1 MDPAELAARRIADR
15 GRDAL
20 VERLRV
26 AFAATAATRAGPVEI
41 DSRQLEQMVQ
51 TAADRA
57 GGALWR
63 RALASVAVDEL
74 GITLS
79 EAAEHPAVRRAQE
92 ILGVP
97 AYEPDEVEAEPEPA
111 PEPEPALSAIRVAA
125 IHLGGIETLRE
136 GARHIELRFS
146 DAGLDVIDTRGG
158 ESIGR
163 LKWAEIAGLELPHQR
178 RSLRRRRPAGAEL
191 VVRTDRG
198 QARFELPDLD
208 DEQARKHLAPVL
220 DRARGVRS

>member
-1 MDPAELAARRIADR
+1 MSP
-15 GRDAL
+15 
-20 VERLRV
+20 
-26 AFAATAATRAGPVEI
+26 TR
-41 DSRQLEQMVQ
+41 SK
-51 TAADRA
+51 
-57 GGALWR
+57 
-63 RALASVAVDEL
+63 
-74 GITLS
+74 LS
-79 EAAEHPAVRRAQE
+79 PSPR
-92 ILGVP
+92 P
-97 AYEPDEVEAEPEPA
+97 SP
-111 PEPEPALSAIRVAA
+111 PEPALSAIRVAA

-158 ESIGR
+158 ESIGQ